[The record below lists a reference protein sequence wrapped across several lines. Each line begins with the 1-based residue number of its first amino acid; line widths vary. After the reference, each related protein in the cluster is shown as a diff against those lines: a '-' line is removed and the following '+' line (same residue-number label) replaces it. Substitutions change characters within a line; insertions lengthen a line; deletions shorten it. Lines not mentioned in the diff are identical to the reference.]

1 MEAKVQYSVWSF
13 EGGGIRMWFLFKN
26 LKYFLQIFVIYV
38 FHTSDEMIP
47 NDNVSIWDAG
57 FF

>member
-1 MEAKVQYSVWSF
+1 MQYSVWSF

-47 NDNVSIWDAG
+47 NDNVSI
-57 FF
+57 